1 MNKIAKTAL
10 KIGAGVII
18 NAAVGYVVMSTG
30 GAVDPKNVVR
40 VAREAVQKVNK
51 CLGEKRTELLEDK

>member
-51 CLGEKRTELLEDK
+51 CLGKKRTELLEDK